1 MISLIKKNSHLS
13 PKVSKACSISWIMV
27 AAPSLLR
34 WMGSQVK
41 WQRVGTG
48 SPAAGLGSLVRHI
61 GHYPHYPAKCVD
73 NVPGQHPSLQ
83 PSPQFGA
90 ISAQLAAWWPGNCGD
105 QMRLQKIGNCSSI
118 VLMIYLHLQLR
129 TCEDRLLSLRHY
141 YKLPSCHTI
150 KLFMNLKL
158 LLEDS
163 HNKSST

>member
-1 MISLIKKNSHLS
+1 MLQMSAYIHVGNHAFYFLPWWSARH
-13 PKVSKACSISWIMV
+13 CWDE
-27 AAPSLLR
+27 
-34 WMGSQVK
+34 WEVK
-41 WQRVGTG
+41 WNDSVL
-48 SPAAGLGSLVRHI
+48 GLGPQQQVWVAWYGTSATI
-61 GHYPHYPAKCVD
+61 PIIQSKCVD

-90 ISAQLAAWWPGNCGD
+90 ISAQLAAWWPGNCRD
-105 QMRLQKIGNCSSI
+105 QMRLQKIGNCSPLYSWF
-118 VLMIYLHLQLR
+118 IYTCS
-129 TCEDRLLSLRHY
+129 TCEDHILSLWHY

>member
-1 MISLIKKNSHLS
+1 MKCLHTYMLETMLFTFYRGDR
-13 PKVSKACSISWIMV
+13 PCHRGDEWE
-27 AAPSLLR
+27 
-34 WMGSQVK
+34 VK
-41 WQRVGTG
+41 WNDSVL
-48 SPAAGLGSLVRHI
+48 GLGHQQQVWVAWYGTSAI
-61 GHYPHYPAKCVD
+61 IPIIQAKCVD

-129 TCEDRLLSLRHY
+129 TCEDHILSLHY